1 MSSRAARPNGQCWA
15 LMLLSM
21 LIPAAALAQSG
32 NLEFTLNGRPVS
44 LPLSTP
50 IIIDDQQPTTLAA
63 VRNLP
68 NGMHVEWS
76 GVPQPIPERGIAMP
90 VFSYTLIGPVTGND
104 PLQVLGQPITVTG
117 DTTLANVSPPIDL
130 PLNTPMVVSGL
141 VDPNGSVR
149 ATLVERREQ
158 FGNTF
163 LLTGPV
169 TAVNGL
175 DSQLRIGAQ
184 WISYQGGVGFAGCA
198 EPLPAIG
205 EFLAVRAQAQPNYTP
220 GAVLTDVISGYCLTL
235 VPVGTVGAS
244 GFLQG
249 TVTAVPD
256 LNEFQIGTLA
266 VVLAP
271 TTEFVFGARDD
282 LATGV
287 SVNIEGNYED
297 TQRFAATVVEFVR
310 PVVRFEVP
318 MTPAD
323 ITPGQS
329 LRPFGVLVRNAP
341 QVRDEDSILANGL
354 TQATQVEVRGYLDRL
369 GRAYATRVRERGNPD
384 AGDVQLRGPVE
395 QIAAP
400 LLTIQGLTV
409 NTSGADFR
417 DELGNPM
424 LAAEFF
430 AAVQIGHLV
439 DVGNS
444 VYTAG
449 NATLAGGVITY
460 IGAEPL
466 APARAPAGAAAVN
479 AGTASGYSTLT
490 PLFVDG
496 FEG

>member
-1 MSSRAARPNGQCWA
+1 MSSPAAKPNCRRWT
-15 LMLLSM
+15 LMCMSMLLS
-21 LIPAAALAQSG
+21 AAAWAQSG
-32 NLEFTLNGRPVS
+32 NLEFTLNGRQVS

-50 IIIDDQQPTTLAA
+50 VIIDDQQPTTLTA

-76 GVPQPIPERGIAMP
+76 GVPQPDPERGIAMP

-117 DTTLANVSPPIDL
+117 DTTLANVALPINL
-130 PLNTPMVVSGL
+130 PLNTPMMVSGL
-141 VDPNGSVR
+141 VDPNGSVL
-149 ATLVERREQ
+149 ATLVERRGQ

-198 EPLPAIG
+198 ELLPAVG

-235 VPVGTVGAS
+235 VPAGTVGAS

-249 TVTAVPD
+249 TVTAVLD
-256 LNEFQIGTLA
+256 DNEFQIGALT

-271 TTEFVFGARDD
+271 ATEFVFGARDD
-282 LATGV
+282 LATGAAV
-287 SVNIEGNYED
+287 SIEGNYEEA
-297 TQRFAATVVEFVR
+297 QRFAATVVEFVR
-310 PVVRFEVP
+310 PVVRFEAP
-318 MTPAD
+318 MVPAD
-323 ITPGQS
+323 VTPGQS

-341 QVRDEDSILANGL
+341 QVRDDDLILANGL
-354 TQATQVEVRGYLDRL
+354 TQPTQVEVRGYLDRL

-384 AGDVQLRGPVE
+384 PGAVQLRGPVA
-395 QIAAP
+395 QIAPP

-409 NTSGADFR
+409 NTAGADFR
-417 DELGNPM
+417 DEIGNPL

-430 AAVQIGHLV
+430 AALQPGHLV
-439 DVGNS
+439 DASNAVYNAGNS
-444 VYTAG
+444 
-449 NATLAGGVITY
+449 TLTGGVITY

-479 AGTASGYSTLT
+479 AGTASGYSVLT